1 MPATKRLSL
10 LLHSRATAH
19 LHSSSP
25 VHSIQSANSTLPC
38 VGRPATRTEE
48 LGYFSSNPNVAR
60 PSVLHTACSKVHM
73 IVVQST
79 SNASKYVCVRRAAA
93 IVIILIALA
102 VVSSPRAS
110 ALSRKSFCHLDW
122 RVSCLEPKETD
133 VEPEETGPMPCVTKL
148 MVSRNPACYGTTFPV
163 CDGSPG
169 RSPNSHTQH
178 RP

>member
-1 MPATKRLSL
+1 MSQRPRVFFLQKV
-10 LLHSRATAH
+10 SRC
-19 LHSSSP
+19 
-25 VHSIQSANSTLPC
+25 VCQSAPVRALVVPVCCERGLYLKN
-38 VGRPATRTEE
+38 
-48 LGYFSSNPNVAR
+48 SSNPNVAR

-133 VEPEETGPMPCVTKL
+133 VEPEETGPTPCVTKL